1 MFQPGYNPHNYTLA
15 WYINA
20 TNTGPDLELPL
31 FQLGHNLVNC
41 QCFNKDTINK
51 NYCGVINQYVYHW
64 TRSWA
69 ININRKLVCN
79 NAKSMDMILNLFIK
93 TGNDYS
99 LAVNNTESLLQLT
112 LFLHVMLELGLN
124 SIITSYVLLD
134 IYLVKQSH
142 FGLKEL

>member
-1 MFQPGYNPHNYTLA
+1 
-15 WYINA
+15 
-20 TNTGPDLELPL
+20 
-31 FQLGHNLVNC
+31 
-41 QCFNKDTINK
+41 
-51 NYCGVINQYVYHW
+51 
-64 TRSWA
+64 
-69 ININRKLVCN
+69 
-79 NAKSMDMILNLFIK
+79 MDMILNLFIK

-112 LFLHVMLELGLN
+112 LFLYVILELGLN